1 MSDLSRSLEP
11 LNQTHRRSLLWFADR
26 KGQLVS
32 WPGEVDGLFLVNK
45 AKGIHKPAGWEH
57 ALSVRQSQNSPY
69 ADQPPQGSPED
80 AWTYLYFQEGHEPKE
95 RDRYATNRG
104 IMACLR
110 DNVPLA
116 VIIQEKPKPKP
127 QYRVWGLAKV
137 TSWDNGYFKLI
148 GYDADGN
155 ISTSAPDLDYSLLP
169 STFLNVAEETS
180 ETDELIP
187 PPLDLTDARKKI
199 DASIRLRQGGAKFR
213 KEGLKIFSG
222 RCAVTGFNV
231 ASVLEAAHIV
241 PYLGEQTNTPDN
253 CLILRADIHT
263 LFDRQ
268 LLKVCSKTLTVRLA
282 DELKNSPYGDL
293 DGRPISRPT
302 GIPDSTLIERL
313 SQREKVLSKAS

>member
-1 MSDLSRSLEP
+1 MSDLSEAIGQLRQQHQEALK
-11 LNQTHRRSLLWFADR
+11 WFADR

-32 WPGEVDGLFLVNK
+32 WPGQVDGLFLVNK
-45 AKGIHKPAGWEH
+45 AKGIHKPAGWDY
-57 ALSVRQSQNSPY
+57 ALSVRQSRNSPY
-69 ADQPPQGSPED
+69 ADQPPQGSPE
-80 AWTYLYFQEGHEPKE
+80 AGWTYHYFQEGLDPND
-95 RDRYATNRG
+95 RDEYATNRG
-104 IMACLR
+104 IMACLKS
-110 DNVPLA
+110 NVPLA
-116 VIIQEKPKPKP
+116 VIIQEKPKPNP

-137 TSWDNGYFKLI
+137 DSWDNGYFKLI
-148 GYDADGN
+148 GYDANGN
-155 ISTSAPDLDYSLLP
+155 ISTSASDLDYSQLP

-180 ETDELIP
+180 EADDLIP

-213 KEGLKIFSG
+213 KKGLKNFSG

-268 LLKVCSKTLTVRLA
+268 LLGVCSKTLTVRLA

-293 DGRPISRPT
+293 EGRPISRPT
-302 GIPDSTLIERL
+302 GIPDITLIERL

>member
-1 MSDLSRSLEP
+1 MSDLATELEKLQP
-11 LNQTHRRSLLWFADR
+11 THRSALQWFADR
-26 KGQLVS
+26 KGQLIS
-32 WPGEVDGLFLVNK
+32 WPGQLEGLFLVNK

-57 ALSVRQSQNSPY
+57 ALSVRQSKNSPY
-69 ADQPPQGSPED
+69 ADQPPQGSPESG
-80 AWTYLYFQEGHEPKE
+80 WTYLYFQEGLDPND
-95 RDRYATNRG
+95 RDEYATNRG

-110 DNVPLA
+110 DDVPLA
-116 VIIQEKPKPKP
+116 VIIQEKPKPNP

-137 TSWDNGYFKLI
+137 ASWDNGYFKLI
-148 GYDADGN
+148 GYDANGD
-155 ISTSAPDLDYSLLP
+155 ISKSQPDFDYSQIP
-169 STFLNVAEETS
+169 STFVNAAEEAS

-213 KEGLKIFSG
+213 KEGLKNFSG
-222 RCAVTGFNV
+222 RCAITGFNV

-241 PYLGEQTNTPDN
+241 PYLGDQTNTPDN

-268 LLKVCSKTLTVRLA
+268 LLEICSKTLTVRLA
-282 DELKNSPYGDL
+282 DDLKKSPYGDL
-293 DGRPISRPT
+293 EGRPISRPT